1 MSNQLK
7 TVFFP
12 LCDLHDSPMRRL
24 MLEETETVNALSF
37 HQCERIG
44 CSRIFRDG
52 DGYSDF
58 VDGWFDDSRASVRV
72 CPVCGAALYLAEVDH
87 LKKIEIWEC
96 PGADCHYSKEGPSPS
111 SR

>member
-1 MSNQLK
+1 MSNHLK

-24 MLEETETVNALSF
+24 MLEETEDAQSF
-37 HQCERIG
+37 HRCERG
-44 CSRIFRDG
+44 DCSRIFRDEN
-52 DGYSDF
+52 GYSDF
-58 VDGWFDDSRASVRV
+58 VDGRFDASRASVRV
-72 CPVCGAALYLAEVDH
+72 CPGCGAALYLAEVDH

-96 PGADCHYSKEGPSPS
+96 PRANCHYSKEGPSPS